1 MASVSTSTH
10 GRWYT
15 RTVDDP
21 ITAFADESAGVA
33 GGVDTSWIRDFEDW
47 NPPASVIDIVIID
60 GGNAVGL
67 YTEVIN
73 GGNAADTFVGATD
86 GIDGGHA

>member
-1 MASVSTSTH
+1 MPTVATSVH

-21 ITAFADESAGVA
+21 ITGVGDESSGVS
-33 GGVDTSWIRDFEDW
+33 GGVDTSWIRDFVDH
-47 NPPASVIDIVIID
+47 NPPAGTGKVILD
-60 GGNAVGL
+60 GGSASST

-73 GGNAADTFVGATD
+73 GGTAADTFVGSPGD
-86 GIDGGHA
+86 IDGGIA